1 MIQLAA
7 ATEEINPLLPK
18 TAEIVVA
25 LIVFGILYWFV
36 AKWVVP
42 RFEKAYA
49 ERTAAIE
56 GGIEKAEKAQEQAA
70 AALEQYQAQLADA
83 RGEASQ
89 IREEARAQGAA
100 ILAEMRE
107 QAQAEADRL
116 VAGAH
121 AQIEAERVAALS
133 SLRTEVGSLA
143 SELAEKIVGESLT
156 DDERQQ
162 RVIDRFLADLE
173 AQSAAESSGASS

>member
-1 MIQLAA
+1 MTVLAA
-7 ATEEINPLLPK
+7 ETEINPLVPQ
-18 TAEIVVA
+18 TAEIVIA
-25 LIVFGILYWFV
+25 LITFGILYWFV
-36 AKWVVP
+36 VKFVVP
-42 RFEKAYA
+42 RFEQAYA

-56 GGIEKAEKAQEQAA
+56 GGIEKAEQAQAQAA

-89 IREEARAQGAA
+89 IREQARTQGAS

-116 VAGAH
+116 VANAH
-121 AQIEAERVAALS
+121 TQIEAERVAALT
-133 SLRTEVGSLA
+133 SLRSEVGTLA
-143 SELAEKIVGESLT
+143 TELAEKIVGESLT

-162 RVIDRFLADLE
+162 RVIDRFLADVE
-173 AQSAAESSGASS
+173 AQSSGASH

>member
-1 MIQLAA
+1 MTVLAA
-7 ATEEINPLLPK
+7 EINPLVPQ

-25 LIVFGILYWFV
+25 LITFGILYWFV
-36 AKWVVP
+36 AKVVVP
-42 RFEKAYA
+42 RFEQAYA

-56 GGIEKAEKAQEQAA
+56 GGLEKAEQAQAQAS

-89 IREEARAQGAA
+89 IREQARTQGAS

-116 VAGAH
+116 VANAH
-121 AQIEAERVAALS
+121 TQIEAERVAALT
-133 SLRTEVGSLA
+133 SLRSEVGTLA
-143 SELAEKIVGESLT
+143 TELAEK
-156 DDERQQ
+156 
-162 RVIDRFLADLE
+162 
-173 AQSAAESSGASS
+173 SSVSP

>member
-1 MIQLAA
+1 MTVLAA
-7 ATEEINPLLPK
+7 EINPLVPQ

-25 LIVFGILYWFV
+25 LITFGILFWFV
-36 AKWVVP
+36 AKVVVP
-42 RFEKAYA
+42 RFEQAYA

-56 GGIEKAEKAQEQAA
+56 GGLEKAEQAQAQAS

-89 IREEARAQGAA
+89 IREQARTQGAS

-116 VAGAH
+116 VANAH
-121 AQIEAERVAALS
+121 TQIEAERVAALT
-133 SLRTEVGSLA
+133 SLRAEVGSLA
-143 SELAEKIVGESLT
+143 TELAEKIVGESLT

-162 RVIDRFLADLE
+162 RVIDRFLADIE
-173 AQSAAESSGASS
+173 AQNSGASR

>member
-1 MIQLAA
+1 MTVLAA
-7 ATEEINPLLPK
+7 ETEINPLVPQ
-18 TAEIVVA
+18 TAEIVIA
-25 LIVFGILYWFV
+25 LITFGILYWFV
-36 AKWVVP
+36 VKFVVP
-42 RFEKAYA
+42 RFEQAYA

-56 GGIEKAEKAQEQAA
+56 GGLEKAEQAQAQAS

-89 IREEARAQGAA
+89 IREQARTQGAS

-116 VAGAH
+116 VANAH
-121 AQIEAERVAALS
+121 TQIEAERVAALT
-133 SLRTEVGSLA
+133 SLRAEVGTLA
-143 SELAEKIVGESLT
+143 TELAEKIVGESLT

-162 RVIDRFLADLE
+162 RVIDRFLADVE
-173 AQSAAESSGASS
+173 AQSSGASH